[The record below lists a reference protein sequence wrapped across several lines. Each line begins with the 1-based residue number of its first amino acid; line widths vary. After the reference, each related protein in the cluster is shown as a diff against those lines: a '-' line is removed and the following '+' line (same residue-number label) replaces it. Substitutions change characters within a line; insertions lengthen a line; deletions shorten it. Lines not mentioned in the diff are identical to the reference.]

1 MLHLLHYFATEKI
14 CQFIEFENPVET
26 VYINLNEIVKIS
38 NITFKLKPILKL
50 YHVVKLTDGST
61 YCITTEELQN
71 ILNHPI
77 YNPLVVI
84 NEI

>member
-1 MLHLLHYFATEKI
+1 MLHPLNYIAINSVASAT
-14 CQFIEFENPVET
+14 QFKQTPKTI
-26 VYINLNEIVKIS
+26 YINLNYVIKIEKQYYEYF
-38 NITFKLKPILKL
+38 NEKEE

-61 YCITTEELQN
+61 YCITTEELQKL
-71 ILNHPI
+71 LNHQI